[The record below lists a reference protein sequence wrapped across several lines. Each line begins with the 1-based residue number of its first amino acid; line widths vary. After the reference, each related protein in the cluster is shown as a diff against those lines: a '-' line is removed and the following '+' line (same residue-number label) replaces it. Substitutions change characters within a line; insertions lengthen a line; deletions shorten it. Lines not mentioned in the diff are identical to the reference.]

1 MAISTL
7 ASSAAANEGSGSTS
21 FDIIASYT
29 SHLLS
34 SSSIPMPIASI
45 FALCDLITQVP
56 SNTTSELITLLD
68 THSSILKNSLNNPVP
83 ATAGLDLFARLVI
96 TMQWDASGDF
106 EIQKR
111 KLVDLAREFAVKT
124 VPSCREKIVDLA
136 MPFIRDEAVI
146 LTHSYSRVVMQIL
159 LGAAKLGNSIKVFVT
174 ESRPGGLG
182 LKTYRELTAAGI
194 PTTVICDS
202 AAAYVGEKIDFV
214 LVGAEGVCESGG
226 ILNAVGTLGLA
237 LVAKSYGKPFFA
249 AAESYKFL
257 RIFPLSQFDLPTS
270 RPTLKFAD
278 PHEDTAKNADNT
290 QEERDERGI
299 MTREMEDN
307 NPSVD
312 YTLPDLVTFIFSD
325 VGSLRPSGVGDALL
339 AVYGGNSD

>member
-1 MAISTL
+1 MTVSVVGTDVRL
-7 ASSAAANEGSGSTS
+7 PPSGELFS
-21 FDIIASYT
+21 IIDSYNH
-29 SHLLS
+29 HLQS

-68 THSSILKNSLNNPVP
+68 THSTLLKGSLINPVP

-106 EIQKR
+106 EAQKW
-111 KLVDLAREFAVKT
+111 KLVSLAREYAEKT
-124 VPSCREKIVDLA
+124 VPSCREKIVKLA
-136 MPFIRDEAVI
+136 MPFIRDEVVI

-159 LGAAKLGNSIKVFVT
+159 LGAAQCGNSLSVYVT

-182 LKTYRELTAAGI
+182 LKTHDELTAAGI

-226 ILNAVGTLGLA
+226 ILNAIGTLGLA
-237 LVAKSYGKPFFA
+237 LVAKSYGKPFYA
-249 AAESYKFL
+249 AAE
-257 RIFPLSQFDLPTS
+257 R
-270 RPTLKFAD
+270 
-278 PHEDTAKNADNT
+278 
-290 QEERDERGI
+290 
-299 MTREMEDN
+299 
-307 NPSVD
+307 
-312 YTLPDLVTFIFSD
+312 
-325 VGSLRPSGVGDALL
+325 
-339 AVYGGNSD
+339 